1 MVRYL
6 VRQLKVAE
14 PQAFALYEGANVER
28 GLPVSQIRQKTD

>member
-14 PQAFALYEGANVER
+14 PQAFTLYETGNIER
-28 GLPVSQIRQKTD
+28 GVPVSQIRQKTD